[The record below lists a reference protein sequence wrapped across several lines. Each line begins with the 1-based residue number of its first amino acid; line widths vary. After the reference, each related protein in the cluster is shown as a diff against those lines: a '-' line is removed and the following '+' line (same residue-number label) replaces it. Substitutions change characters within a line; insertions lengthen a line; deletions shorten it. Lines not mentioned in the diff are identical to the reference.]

1 METFADLKDFVE
13 TRDYHEQRNESL
25 RKIAMDTIDP
35 PIVEIID
42 GFSKLP
48 YCFTL
53 QSCYGHFLYSGQK
66 NEKNIEP
73 LPPSEDI
80 AEVEYRI
87 AYMALCIEDSDPGR
101 ELFSELSEVAAI
113 DSEYIQFCCVDWFWK
128 DQVNSYALQV
138 EPERYKTKDKCSVS
152 YQEALHIEKVRNQ
165 FFAEI
170 KRIVQKRSNKKY

>member
-13 TRDYHEQRNESL
+13 NPDYHEQRNESL

-66 NEKNIEP
+66 DEKNIEL
-73 LPPSEDI
+73 LPASEDI
-80 AEVEYRI
+80 AEVDYRI
-87 AYMALCIEDSDPGR
+87 AYVALCIEDSDPGR
-101 ELFSELSEVAAI
+101 ELFNELSEVAAI

-138 EPERYKTKDKCSVS
+138 EPERYKIKDRCSVS
-152 YQEALHIEKVRNQ
+152 YQKALHIEKVRNQ

-170 KRIVQKRSNKKY
+170 GRIVQDKLNKKH

>member
-1 METFADLKDFVE
+1 MKTFTELKDFV
-13 TRDYHEQRNESL
+13 DNPHFHEQRQTSIN
-25 RKIAMDTIDP
+25 RVDMTTIDL
-35 PIVEIID
+35 PIVEVID
-42 GFSKLP
+42 DFSKLP

-66 NEKNIEP
+66 DKKNIEP
-73 LPPSEDI
+73 LPASEDI

-87 AYMALCIEDSDPGR
+87 AYIALCIEDSESGR
-101 ELFSELSEVAAI
+101 QLFSELRQVPAV
-113 DSEYIQFCCVDWFWK
+113 DLDYIQFCCADWFWK

-138 EPERYKTKDKCSVS
+138 EPERYKTKDRCSVS

-170 KRIVQKRSNKKY
+170 KRIVQNR

>member
-1 METFADLKDFVE
+1 METFADLKDFVVNP
-13 TRDYHEQRNESL
+13 RFYEQRQRS
-25 RKIAMDTIDP
+25 IDSVDMATIDL

-66 NEKNIEP
+66 DEKNIEP
-73 LPPSEDI
+73 LPVSEDI

-87 AYMALCIEDSDPGR
+87 AYIALCIEDSESGKRLFNELRQVPAVDP
-101 ELFSELSEVAAI
+101 
-113 DSEYIQFCCVDWFWK
+113 DYIQFCSADWFWK

-138 EPERYKTKDKCSVS
+138 EPDRYKTKDRCSVG
-152 YQEALHIEKVRNQ
+152 YQEALHIEKVRKT

-170 KRIVQKRSNKKY
+170 KRIVQKRLNKRH